1 MIVQYIEDKD
11 YGITARNGQGKVC
24 GFAFVEKKP
33 RATKVTPLYAD
44 STPIAKKLLKY
55 IVSQLPEN
63 EKIQVYFPGENQ
75 EAVDFWLS
83 LGFSFDNGL
92 HCQLL
97 WTKTRYEIC
106 LNKVYSMMNLCNVFA

>member
-11 YGITARNGQGKVC
+11 YGIIARNGQGKVC
-24 GFAFVEKKP
+24 GLAFVEKKP

-55 IVSQLPEN
+55 IVSELPEN

-75 EAVDFWLS
+75 EVVDFWLS
-83 LGFSFDNGL
+83 LGFSFDNCL